1 VSEHHEARPVQ
12 RKLFTPGVCVLL
24 VLAAIGLCVAAWRF
38 VFGLSSVTHLD
49 QQHPW
54 GLWIAFDVASGV
66 ALAAGGFTTAA
77 LVHIFHREHYHA
89 IVRPALLT
97 AMLGYTFVGLGLMV
111 DLGRYYNIWHPAMPW
126 MWSGHSVLFEV
137 GICVMCYLTVLYI
150 EFLPILCE
158 RFIGADRWPRLQRAC
173 TAVHGVAGKVMFL
186 FVIAGVVLSCAHQSS
201 LGNLMVLTPAKM
213 HPLWW
218 TPILSM
224 LFLLSAIAVGFPMV
238 TFESMYA
245 SWALKLKPEMNVL
258 SPLAR
263 IMPVL
268 LGVYLLAKVTDMVV
282 RGTYV
287 YLGDGSVQSTMF
299 IVEVLFGV
307 IVPFVML
314 LSARVRSTPRWLF
327 VACLLV
333 VLGVALNRIDVFLVA
348 FQPLYPVKSYFPAIT
363 EFLVSIGLVA
373 LLMFIYRVIV
383 TYFPVIAHP
392 AEVVAQPAEAEDDR
406 SARFRR
412 GRLPRRH
419 LGEAC
424 VALLTF
430 SLVAGT
436 AWADRTQSQWPP
448 AGRQPP
454 EAAQTPTT
462 QPVPAAKPQM
472 DLSRLECGTCHSC
485 QNPREEAPCLRMCPR
500 NVAEDIVKAAHE
512 TLPGDTILLNAFEWG
527 KRRFMPVPFPHKL
540 HSNMVGMA
548 GGCET
553 CHHHTAKGRLH
564 PPCRECH
571 KPAYAKTEPVDM
583 RMPSLKGAYHRQC
596 MGCHRDWSHST
607 KCGICH
613 LPKGDQEEPVRPE
626 QVLASDDVAHH
637 PPIESPTD
645 VHYKT
650 DNEAGPNVMFRHRDH
665 IERYGY
671 ECARCHRKENCSR
684 CHEQAQK
691 PAAQLHTVRDVTH
704 DACFTCHGE
713 DRCERC
719 HSKEENP
726 APKRFDHSTTGF
738 VLSKY
743 HSNLTCRACHKRLFF
758 LKKLQGN
765 CQFCHKDWDPDT
777 FDHAKVTGLALNETH
792 AELECSE
799 CHTDKTFVSPPTCS
813 GCHDEDV
820 KYPDQLPGTR
830 VGPALATPR
839 S

>member
-1 VSEHHEARPVQ
+1 MSEHHEARPVR
-12 RKLFTPGVCVLL
+12 RKLLTPGVCVLL
-24 VLAAIGLCVAAWRF
+24 VLTAIGFGVAAWRF

-77 LVHIFHREHYHA
+77 LVHIFHREQYHA
-89 IVRPALLT
+89 VVRPALLT

-137 GICVMCYLTVLYI
+137 GMCVMCYVTVLYI
-150 EFLPILCE
+150 EFLPIFCE
-158 RFIGADRWPRLQRAC
+158 RFIGDNRWPRLQRAC
-173 TAVHGVAGKVMFL
+173 TAVHGFAGKAMFL

-201 LGNLMVLTPAKM
+201 LGNLMVLTPGKM

-258 SPLAR
+258 SPLAK

-268 LGVYLLAKVTDMVV
+268 LGVYLLAKITDMVV

-314 LSARVRSTPRWLF
+314 LSARVRSTPRLLF

-333 VLGVALNRIDVFLVA
+333 VLGVVLNRIDVFLVA

-392 AEVVAQPAEAEDDR
+392 AEVIAQPAEAEDGR

-412 GRLPRRH
+412 GRLPRRG
-419 LGEAC
+419 LDGAC
-424 VALLTF
+424 VAFLAL

-436 AWADRTQSQWPP
+436 AWADPAQSQWPP
-448 AGRQPP
+448 AGRQLPP
-454 EAAQTPTT
+454 AERAPTT
-462 QPVPAAKPQM
+462 QPKPSM
-472 DLSRLECGTCHSC
+472 ELSGVACGSCHSC
-485 QNPREEAPCLRMCPR
+485 EEPTREKPCLRMCPR
-500 NVAEDIVKAAHE
+500 NVAESTVQATHE
-512 TLPGDTILLNAFEWG
+512 TLPGETILLHSFAWET
-527 KRRFMPVPFPHKL
+527 RRFMPVPFRHQL
-540 HSNMVGMA
+540 HAEMTGMA
-548 GGCET
+548 GGCKT

-571 KPAYAKTEPVDM
+571 KPAYAKTNPEDL

-613 LPKGDQEEPVRPE
+613 LPKGNQEEPVEPE
-626 QVLASDDVAHH
+626 QVVAPDDVASH
-637 PPIESPTD
+637 PPIEAPD
-645 VHYKT
+645 NFHFKT
-650 DNEAGPNVMFRHRDH
+650 DCDVGPNVMFRHRDH

-671 ECARCHRKENCSR
+671 ECARCHHGESCLR
-684 CHEQAQK
+684 CHEQPQK
-691 PAAQLHTVRDVTH
+691 PPEHFHVAEKELHDT
-704 DACFTCHGE
+704 CFTCHGE
-713 DRCERC
+713 DACERC
-719 HSKEENP
+719 HSNEENP

-738 VLSKY
+738 DVSKY
-743 HSNLTCRACHKRLFF
+743 HAKLTCQACHKRLFF
-758 LKKLQGN
+758 QRKLQGN
-765 CQFCHKDWDPDT
+765 CGFCHKEWDSAT
-777 FDHAKVTGLALNETH
+777 FDHGKVTGLALDETH
-792 AELECSE
+792 AEIECSE
-799 CHTDKTFVSPPTCS
+799 CHTDKTFVSPPACS
-813 GCHDEDV
+813 ECHDEDV
-820 KYPDQLPGTR
+820 KYPDALPGKR
-830 VGPALATPR
+830 VSSQPAAET